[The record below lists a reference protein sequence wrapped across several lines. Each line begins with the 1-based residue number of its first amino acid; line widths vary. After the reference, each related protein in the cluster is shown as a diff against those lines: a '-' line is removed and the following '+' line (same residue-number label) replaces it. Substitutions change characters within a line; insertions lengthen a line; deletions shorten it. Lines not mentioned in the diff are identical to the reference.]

1 MTQTPHKTTPDG
13 SNLRGDDPWLV
24 RVTDLKQ
31 YAYCPRVVYYQYCLP
46 GVRPTTYKMQAGIDA
61 QDRVEELE
69 KRRSLREYGLEEG
82 ERHFN
87 IALTSVRLGC
97 TAQVDLVVE
106 TGTGKERRLLP
117 VDFKMSRRE
126 PGRHFRLQLACY
138 GMMLEEAWQAPAQE
152 GVIYLIPV
160 KRALRVKL
168 DKRLRAETEETL
180 ATIRTMVAQER
191 MPLPTPQRSRCVDCE
206 FRRFCN
212 DTL

>member
-1 MTQTPHKTTPDG
+1 MTETVGQVTSVVGNRGVDDG
-13 SNLRGDDPWLV
+13 WLV

-82 ERHFN
+82 ARHFN
-87 IALTSVRLGC
+87 IVLTSARLGC
-97 TAQVDLVVE
+97 TAQIDLVVE
-106 TGTGKERRLLP
+106 TGSGKEHRLLP

-126 PGRHFRLQLACY
+126 PGRHFQLQLALY
-138 GMMLEEAWQAPAQE
+138 GMMLEEAWQAPAPE

-160 KRALRVKL
+160 RRAVRVKL
-168 DKRLRAETEETL
+168 NRRLRADAGSML
-180 ATIRTMVAQER
+180 ASIRTMVTQER
-191 MPLPTPQRSRCVDCE
+191 MPPPTPQRSRCVDCE

-212 DTL
+212 DTI

>member
-1 MTQTPHKTTPDG
+1 MTMIAGAATSAVSSLQM
-13 SNLRGDDPWLV
+13 DDRWLV

-31 YAYCPRVVYYQYCLP
+31 YTYCPRVVYYQYCLP
-46 GVRPTTYKMQAGIDA
+46 GVRPITYKMQAGIDA

-87 IALTSVRLGC
+87 IVLTSARLAC
-97 TAQVDLVVE
+97 TAQIDLVVE
-106 TGTGKERRLLP
+106 TGIGTERRLLP

-126 PGRHFRLQLACY
+126 PGRHFRLQLALY
-138 GMMLEEAWQAPAQE
+138 GMMLEEAWLGPAPE

-160 KRALRVKL
+160 KRALRFKL
-168 DKRLRAETEETL
+168 DKRLRADAESML
-180 ATIRTMVAQER
+180 AAIRMMVTQER
-191 MPLPTPQRSRCVDCE
+191 MPPPTPQRSRCVDCE

-212 DTL
+212 DTI